1 MIGRLWRFFFRTL
14 HGRLLLLALAPLIL
28 LAVLL
33 TASMLSDERFDVQR
47 EYQNAGI
54 AVATYLATTS
64 DFALYS
70 GNEKLLNTLATSI
83 SELVQIDAVIFL
95 NINREILV
103 SSFAGQAPWAE
114 LLPASIGLDPLSTGG
129 RLYIERPVVIS
140 GVEIEDYSDT
150 PSQQVEPAAVT
161 GWVIVVV
168 DMSAVEAERQAIL
181 LRNGGT
187 AAGLLALVFLLSY
200 ALGGGML
207 KPITSLKATVE
218 AIEGGDLEAQV
229 DATGVDELAA
239 LGRGINYMARSIA
252 DSQRH
257 LEQRVSSATSRLQMS
272 LQDLQ
277 SKNLELDEARQK
289 AEEASRAK
297 SDFLA
302 RMSHELRT
310 PLNSIQGFVRLLE
323 QSGLDA
329 SEQQYCAIIEQA
341 AEQLLLLIND
351 ILEHARLQSGAMEL
365 DILPLDIVACVENPV
380 RLLGPSA
387 YEKNVEVIID
397 VDPQLPVFLYGDSLR
412 LRQVVSNLVA
422 NAIKFTERGHILISL
437 VSGGVVNDLM
447 TLLLKVEDTGI
458 GMTQVQQDK
467 VFEAFTQA
475 DTTITRRFGGTG
487 LGLSIVQ
494 TLVQLMGGEITLRS
508 EESSGTA
515 IQVSLPMKIQVG
527 HRQLERLDTA
537 LAVFDPLA
545 VSRQALGHAV
555 ERITNDLRLYADFEV
570 LIKDLVMGDIEAIV
584 VSLPIG
590 KFEYSLSDM
599 LVRLREYTHVP
610 VFVFLPLLGL
620 RGKTTFNLSGV
631 EGLAI
636 TYLAKPWASAEFYTA
651 YNSLKHGSLAGVE
664 AGVPLVG
671 VKVLVAEDN
680 DFSRLLLSTL
690 FEKAGCELQVAENGR
705 QALECCEQASFD
717 LLVFDVHMPELNG
730 LDALATI
737 RKRGG
742 LNVATPAVVLTADVL
757 QHEESLA
764 SLPGRNKMMHKP
776 FDNERLIEM
785 MLALLDRKPSRIRLQ
800 GIPTRR
806 IPLKQFFQEVDKL
819 LASAV
824 DAYQERD
831 IDELR
836 ETIHQLLGI
845 AGVFKLGELEKQV
858 QALHTLIKEEDAW
871 VGDALQAVEHELARL
886 KVEAEEEG
894 V

>member
-1 MIGRLWRFFFRTL
+1 MGRLWRFFTQTL
-14 HGRLLLLALAPLIL
+14 HGRLLLLTSAPLIL
-28 LAVLL
+28 LTVLL

-47 EYQNAGI
+47 EYQDAGV

-70 GNEKLLNTLATSI
+70 GNNELLSTLATSM

-95 NINREILV
+95 NINREVLV
-103 SSFAGQAPWAE
+103 SSFAGQAPWSE
-114 LLPASIGLDPLSTGG
+114 LLPASIGPDPMSTGG

-140 GVEIEDYSDT
+140 GVDIEDYTDT
-150 PSQQVEPAAVT
+150 PSQQVESTAIT
-161 GWVIVVV
+161 GWVVVV
-168 DMSAVEAERQAIL
+168 VNMSAVEAERQAIL
-181 LRNGGT
+181 LRSGGT
-187 AAGLLALVFLLSY
+187 ATGLLILVFFLSLI
-200 ALGGGML
+200 LGRGML
-207 KPITSLKATVE
+207 TPITSLKAAVE
-218 AIEGGDLEAQV
+218 AIEGGDLEVQV
-229 DATGVDELAA
+229 EATGVDELAA

-252 DSQRH
+252 DSQRG

-277 SKNLELDEARQK
+277 SKNLELEEERQK
-289 AEEASRAK
+289 AEEANRAK

-365 DILPLDIVACVENPV
+365 DIQPLEIVACIENPV

-397 VDPQLPVFLYGDSLR
+397 VDPELPVFLYGDSLR

-422 NAIKFTERGHILISL
+422 NAIKFTERGHILVRL
-437 VSGGVVNDLM
+437 MNGGVVGDRVTFILE
-447 TLLLKVEDTGI
+447 VEDTGI
-458 GMTQVQQDK
+458 GMSALQQDK
-467 VFEAFTQA
+467 IFEAFTQA

-494 TLVQLMGGEITLRS
+494 TLVALMGGDITLHS
-508 EESSGTA
+508 EESVGTTVR
-515 IQVSLPMKIQVG
+515 VSASLALQEG
-527 HRQLERLDTA
+527 HRQISQLTTSV
-537 LAVFDPLA
+537 AVFDPLA
-545 VSRQALGHAV
+545 VSRQALGHAIQ
-555 ERITNDLRLYADFEV
+555 RMTSDSRLYADFEV
-570 LIKDLVMGDIEAIV
+570 LVKDLVMRDIEAIV
-584 VSLPIG
+584 ISLPIG
-590 KFEYSLSDM
+590 EFEHSLSDM
-599 LVRLREYTHVP
+599 LVRLREFTHVP
-610 VFVFLPLLGL
+610 VFVFLPLRGL
-620 RGKTTFNLSGV
+620 RGKAAFNVSGI
-631 EGLAI
+631 EGLDI
-636 TYLAKPWASAEFYTA
+636 TYLSKPWATTEFYTI
-651 YNSLKHGSLAGVE
+651 YNTLKHGSPIGSGNLA
-664 AGVPLVG
+664 PLQD

-690 FEKAGCELQVAENGR
+690 LEKAGCELQTVDNGR
-705 QALECCEQASFD
+705 EALALCEQSAFD

-730 LDALATI
+730 IDALIEI
-737 RKRGG
+737 RSSGG
-742 LNVATPAVVLTADVL
+742 LNTAAPAVVLTADVL
-757 QHEESLA
+757 QHEDRLGSL
-764 SLPGRNKMMHKP
+764 SGRNKMMHKP
-776 FDNERLIEM
+776 FDNARLIE
-785 MLALLDRKPSRIRLQ
+785 LILTLLDRKPRPMPLQ
-800 GIPTRR
+800 AVATRR
-806 IPLKQFFQEVDKL
+806 IPLAQFFQEVEKL

-831 IDELR
+831 IEALR

-845 AGVFKLGELEKQV
+845 AGVFKQGELEKQV

-871 VGDALQAVEHELARL
+871 VGDALQAVEEELTRL
-886 KVEAEEEG
+886 KAEAGEE
-894 V
+894 VA

>member
-1 MIGRLWRFFFRTL
+1 MGRLWRFFTQTL
-14 HGRLLLLALAPLIL
+14 HGRLLLLTSGPLIL

-47 EYQNAGI
+47 EYQDAGI

-70 GNEKLLNTLATSI
+70 GNEQLLNTLATSM

-95 NINREILV
+95 NIKREVLV
-103 SSFAGQAPWAE
+103 SSFSGQAPWSE
-114 LLPASIGLDPLSTGG
+114 LLPASIGLDPLSAGG

-140 GVEIEDYSDT
+140 GVEIEDYGDT
-150 PSQQVEPAAVT
+150 PASQGASAAVT
-161 GWVIVVV
+161 GWVIVAV
-168 DMSAVEAERQAIL
+168 DMSAVAAERQAIL
-181 LRNGGT
+181 IRNGGT
-187 AAGLLALVFLLSY
+187 AVGLLALVFLLSFI
-200 ALGGGML
+200 LGSGML
-207 KPITSLKATVE
+207 TPITSLKATVE

-229 DATGVDELAA
+229 KATGVEELAA

-252 DSQRH
+252 DSQH
-257 LEQRVSSATSRLQMS
+257 SLEQRVSSATSRLQMS

-277 SKNLELDEARQK
+277 SKNLELEEERQN
-289 AEEASRAK
+289 AEEANRAK

-365 DILPLDIVACVENPV
+365 DIQPLEIVACIENPV

-397 VDPQLPVFLYGDSLR
+397 VDPELPAFLHGDSLR

-422 NAIKFTERGHILISL
+422 NAIKFTERGHILVRL
-437 VSGGVVNDLM
+437 TNGGVVDDQV
-447 TLLLKVEDTGI
+447 TLILEVEDTGI
-458 GMTQVQQDK
+458 GMSALQQEK
-467 VFEAFTQA
+467 IFEAFTQA

-494 TLVQLMGGEITLRS
+494 TLVALMGGEITLHS
-508 EESSGTA
+508 EESVGTT
-515 IQVSLPMKIQVG
+515 VRVTLPLALQVG
-527 HRQLERLDTA
+527 HRQVSQLDTSI
-537 LAVFDPLA
+537 AVFDPLA
-545 VSRQALGHAV
+545 VSRQALGHAIQ
-555 ERITNDLRLYADFEV
+555 RMTNDLRLYADFEV
-570 LIKDLVMGDIEAIV
+570 LIKDLVMRDIGAIV
-584 VSLPIG
+584 ISLPIG
-590 KFEYSLSDM
+590 EFEYSLSDM
-599 LVRLREYTHVP
+599 LVRLREFTHVP
-610 VFVFLPLLGL
+610 VFVFLPLRGL
-620 RGKTTFNLSGV
+620 RGKATFNISGV
-631 EGLAI
+631 EGLDI
-636 TYLAKPWASAEFYTA
+636 TYLTKPWATTEFYTA
-651 YNSLKHGSLAGVE
+651 YNTLKHGS
-664 AGVPLVG
+664 PLGSGNFAPLHG
-671 VKVLVAEDN
+671 VKVLAAEDN

-690 FEKAGCELQVAENGR
+690 LEKAGCELQAVENGR
-705 QALECCEQASFD
+705 QALALCEREAFD

-730 LDALATI
+730 IDALVAI
-737 RKRGG
+737 RASGG
-742 LNVATPAVVLTADVL
+742 LNTATPAVVLTADVL
-757 QHEESLA
+757 QHESRLA

-776 FDNERLIEM
+776 FDNTRLIEL
-785 MLALLDRKPSRIRLQ
+785 MLALLDRKPSQMPLQ
-800 GIPTRR
+800 TVATRH
-806 IPLKQFFQEVDKL
+806 IPLGQFFQEVDKL

-824 DAYQERD
+824 EAYQARD
-831 IDELR
+831 IELLR

-845 AGVFKLGELEKQV
+845 AGVFKQGELEKQV
-858 QALHTLIKEEDAW
+858 QALHTLVKEEDAW
-871 VGDALQAVEHELARL
+871 VGDALQAVEEELARL
-886 KVEAEEEG
+886 KAEAGDEL

>member
-1 MIGRLWRFFFRTL
+1 MRRVWRFFTRTL
-14 HGRLLLLALAPLIL
+14 HGRLLLLTSAPLIL

-47 EYQNAGI
+47 EYQDAGV
-54 AVATYLATTS
+54 AVATYLAATS

-70 GNEKLLNTLATSI
+70 GNDELLNTLATSM

-95 NINREILV
+95 NINREVLV
-103 SSFAGQAPWAE
+103 SSFTGPAPWSE

-129 RLYIERPVVIS
+129 WLYIERPVVIS
-140 GVEIEDYSDT
+140 GVEIEDYGDT

-161 GWVIVVV
+161 GWVIVAV

-181 LRNGGT
+181 FRNGGA
-187 AAGLLALVFLLSY
+187 AAGLLALVFSLSFI
-200 ALGGGML
+200 LGRGML
-207 KPITSLKATVE
+207 VPITSLKATVE
-218 AIEGGDLEAQV
+218 AIEGGDLETQV
-229 DATGVDELAA
+229 EATGVDELAA

-252 DSQRH
+252 DSQRG

-277 SKNLELDEARQK
+277 SKNRELEEERQK
-289 AEEASRAK
+289 AEEANRAK

-341 AEQLLLLIND
+341 AEQLLLLISD
-351 ILEHARLQSGAMEL
+351 ILEHSRLQSGAMEL
-365 DILPLDIVACVENPV
+365 DIQPLEIVVCIENPV

-397 VDPQLPVFLYGDSLR
+397 VDPELPVFLYGDSLR

-422 NAIKFTERGHILISL
+422 NAIKFTERGHILVRLIN
-437 VSGGVVNDLM
+437 GGVVGDRV
-447 TLLLKVEDTGI
+447 TLILEVEDTGI
-458 GMTQVQQDK
+458 GMSALQQDK

-494 TLVQLMGGEITLRS
+494 TLVALMGGEIILHS
-508 EESSGTA
+508 EESVGTTVR
-515 IQVSLPMKIQVG
+515 VSVPLALQVG
-527 HRQLERLDTA
+527 HRQISQLATSI
-537 LAVFDPLA
+537 AVFDPLA
-545 VSRQALGHAV
+545 VSRQALGRAIQ
-555 ERITNDLRLYADFEV
+555 RMTSDLRLYADFEV
-570 LIKDLVMGDIEAIV
+570 LVKDLVMRDIEAIL

-590 KFEYSLSDM
+590 DFEHSLSDM
-599 LVRLREYTHVP
+599 LVRLREFTHVP
-610 VFVFLPLLGL
+610 IFVFLPLRSL
-620 RGKTTFNLSGV
+620 RGKATFNISGV
-631 EGLAI
+631 EGLDI
-636 TYLAKPWASAEFYTA
+636 TYLTKPWATTEFYTT
-651 YNSLKHGSLAGVE
+651 YNSLKHGSPVGSGNRA
-664 AGVPLVG
+664 PLQG

-690 FEKAGCELQVAENGR
+690 LEKAGCELQAVENGR
-705 QALECCEQASFD
+705 EALALCEQSAFD

-730 LDALATI
+730 IDALIEI
-737 RKRGG
+737 RTSGG
-742 LNVATPAVVLTADVL
+742 LNTATPAVVLTADVL
-757 QHEESLA
+757 QHEDRLA
-764 SLPGRNKMMHKP
+764 SLPGRNRMMHKP
-776 FDNERLIEM
+776 FDNTRLIELI
-785 MLALLDRKPSRIRLQ
+785 LALLDRKPSQVPLQ
-800 GIPTRR
+800 AVATRR
-806 IPLKQFFQEVDKL
+806 IPLAQFFQEVEKL

-824 DAYQERD
+824 NAYQERD
-831 IDELR
+831 IEALR

-845 AGVFKLGELEKQV
+845 AGVFKQGELEKQV
-858 QALHTLIKEEDAW
+858 QALHTLVKEEDAW
-871 VGDALQAVEHELARL
+871 VGDALQAVEQELARL
-886 KVEAEEEG
+886 KAEAGEED

>member
-1 MIGRLWRFFFRTL
+1 MGRLWRFFTRTL
-14 HGRLLLLALAPLIL
+14 HGRLLLLTSAPLIL

-47 EYQNAGI
+47 EYQDAGI
-54 AVATYLATTS
+54 AVATYLASTS

-70 GNEKLLNTLATSI
+70 GNENLLNTLATSM
-83 SELVQIDAVIFL
+83 SDLVQIDAVIFL
-95 NINREILV
+95 NINREVLV
-103 SSFAGQAPWAE
+103 SSFAGQAPWSE
-114 LLPASIGLDPLSTGG
+114 LLPANIGLDPLSTGG

-140 GVEIEDYSDT
+140 GVEIEDYGDT
-150 PSQQVEPAAVT
+150 PSQQIESAAVT

-187 AAGLLALVFLLSY
+187 AAGLLALVFFLSY
-200 ALGGGML
+200 ILGSGML
-207 KPITSLKATVE
+207 TPITSLKATVE

-229 DATGVDELAA
+229 EATGVDELSA

-252 DSQRH
+252 DSQRG
-257 LEQRVSSATSRLQMS
+257 LEQRVNSATSRLQMS

-277 SKNLELDEARQK
+277 SKNLELEEERLK
-289 AEEASRAK
+289 AEEANRAK

-365 DILPLDIVACVENPV
+365 DTQPLEIVACIENPV

-397 VDPQLPVFLYGDSLR
+397 VDPELPVFLYGDSLR

-422 NAIKFTERGHILISL
+422 NAIKFTERGHILVRL
-437 VSGGVVNDLM
+437 MNGGVVGDQV
-447 TLLLKVEDTGI
+447 TLVLEVEDTGI
-458 GMTQVQQDK
+458 GMSALQQDK

-494 TLVQLMGGEITLRS
+494 TLVALMGGEITLRS
-508 EESSGTA
+508 EESVGTTVRVSA
-515 IQVSLPMKIQVG
+515 SLGLQVE
-527 HRQLERLDTA
+527 HRQISQLATSI
-537 LAVFDPLA
+537 AVFDPLA
-545 VSRQALGHAV
+545 VSRQALGHAIQ
-555 ERITNDLRLYADFEV
+555 RMTSDLRLYADFEV
-570 LIKDLVMGDIEAIV
+570 LVKDLVMRDIEAIV
-584 VSLPIG
+584 ISLPIG
-590 KFEYSLSDM
+590 EFEHSLSDM
-599 LVRLREYTHVP
+599 LVRLREFTHVP
-610 VFVFLPLLGL
+610 IFVFLPLRGL
-620 RGKTTFNLSGV
+620 RGKATFNISGV
-631 EGLAI
+631 EGLDI
-636 TYLAKPWASAEFYTA
+636 TYLAKPWATSEFYTA
-651 YNSLKHGSLAGVE
+651 YNTLKHGSPIGSGNLA
-664 AGVPLVG
+664 PLKG

-690 FEKAGCELQVAENGR
+690 LEKAGCELQAAGNGR
-705 QALECCEQASFD
+705 EALALCEQSAFD
-717 LLVFDVHMPELNG
+717 LLIFDVHMPELNG
-730 LDALATI
+730 IDALVEI
-737 RKRGG
+737 RASGG
-742 LNVATPAVVLTADVL
+742 LNTATPAVVLTADVL
-757 QHEESLA
+757 QHEDRLA
-764 SLPGRNKMMHKP
+764 SLSGRNKMMHKP
-776 FDNERLIEM
+776 FDNTRLIE
-785 MLALLDRKPSRIRLQ
+785 LILTLLDRKPSPMPLQ
-800 GIPTRR
+800 ALATRR
-806 IPLKQFFQEVDKL
+806 IPLAQFFQEVDKL

-831 IDELR
+831 IEALR

-845 AGVFKLGELEKQV
+845 AGVFKQGELEKQV
-858 QALHTLIKEEDAW
+858 QALHTLVKEEDAW
-871 VGDALQAVEHELARL
+871 VGDALQAVEEELARL
-886 KVEAEEEG
+886 KAEAGEEEE

>member
-1 MIGRLWRFFFRTL
+1 MGRLWRFFTQTL
-14 HGRLLLLALAPLIL
+14 HGRLLLLTSAPLIL

-47 EYQNAGI
+47 EYQDAGV

-70 GNEKLLNTLATSI
+70 GNDELLNTLATSM

-95 NINREILV
+95 NINREVLV
-103 SSFAGQAPWAE
+103 SSFAGQAPWSE
-114 LLPASIGLDPLSTGG
+114 LLPASIGLDPMSTGG

-140 GVEIEDYSDT
+140 GVEVEDYADT
-150 PSQQVEPAAVT
+150 PSQQVESAAVT

-168 DMSAVEAERQAIL
+168 DMLAVEAERQAIL

-200 ALGGGML
+200 ILGSGML
-207 KPITSLKATVE
+207 TPITSLKATVE

-229 DATGVDELAA
+229 EATGVDELSA

-252 DSQRH
+252 DSQRG
-257 LEQRVSSATSRLQMS
+257 LEQRVNSATSRLQMS

-277 SKNLELDEARQK
+277 SKNLELEEERLK
-289 AEEASRAK
+289 AEEANRAK

-365 DILPLDIVACVENPV
+365 DIQPLEIVACIENPV

-397 VDPQLPVFLYGDSLR
+397 VDPELPVFLYGDSLR

-422 NAIKFTERGHILISL
+422 NAIKFTERGHILVRL
-437 VSGGVVNDLM
+437 MNGGVVGDRI
-447 TLLLKVEDTGI
+447 TLILEVEDTGI
-458 GMTQVQQDK
+458 GMSALQQDK

-494 TLVQLMGGEITLRS
+494 TLVALMGGEITLHS
-508 EESSGTA
+508 EESVGTTVRVSA
-515 IQVSLPMKIQVG
+515 SLGLQVE
-527 HRQLERLDTA
+527 HRQISQLATSI
-537 LAVFDPLA
+537 AVFDPLA
-545 VSRQALGHAV
+545 VSRQALGHAIQ
-555 ERITNDLRLYADFEV
+555 RMTSDLRLYADFEV
-570 LIKDLVMGDIEAIV
+570 LVKDLVMRDIEAIV
-584 VSLPIG
+584 ISLPIG
-590 KFEYSLSDM
+590 EFEHSLSDM
-599 LVRLREYTHVP
+599 LVRLREFTHVP
-610 VFVFLPLLGL
+610 IFVFLPLRGL
-620 RGKTTFNLSGV
+620 RGKATFNISGV
-631 EGLAI
+631 EGLDI
-636 TYLAKPWASAEFYTA
+636 TYLAKPWATSEFYTA
-651 YNSLKHGSLAGVE
+651 YNTLKHGSPIGSGNLA
-664 AGVPLVG
+664 PLKG

-690 FEKAGCELQVAENGR
+690 LEKAGCELQAAGNGR
-705 QALECCEQASFD
+705 EALALCEQSAFD

-730 LDALATI
+730 IDALTEI
-737 RKRGG
+737 RASGG
-742 LNVATPAVVLTADVL
+742 LNTATPAVVLTADVL
-757 QHEESLA
+757 QHEDRLA
-764 SLPGRNKMMHKP
+764 SLSGRNKMMHKP
-776 FDNERLIEM
+776 FDNTRLIEL
-785 MLALLDRKPSRIRLQ
+785 MLRLLDRKPSRLPLQ
-800 GIPTRR
+800 TLATRR
-806 IPLKQFFQEVDKL
+806 IPLAQFFQEVDKL
-819 LASAV
+819 LVSAV
-824 DAYQERD
+824 NAYQERD
-831 IDELR
+831 IEGLR

-845 AGVFKLGELEKQV
+845 AGVFKQGELEKQV
-858 QALHTLIKEEDAW
+858 QALHTLVKEEDAW
-871 VGDALQAVEHELARL
+871 VGDALQAVEEELARL
-886 KVEAEEEG
+886 KAEAGEEG